1 MTGLSAIRDRDIDE
15 AGHAAGRL
23 RGNARSVKCTVAVI
37 PCRRNSGRNSKLD
50 SSLSLSAAAIR
61 RIISMTELFTYGAVY
76 GAFFERVIYDDGK
89 EAVQRAAR
97 RYLAASRNT
106 TSTWQIRGSSADP
119 DSCRV
124 R

>member
-1 MTGLSAIRDRDIDE
+1 MTGLRAIRDRDIDE

-37 PCRRNSGRNSKLD
+37 PVVIPNLIP
-50 SSLSLSAAAIR
+50 LSLSAAAIR